1 MKLELTLSQP
11 VLPCAA
17 EAEVVFL
24 ARLTPRGG
32 VAAPGARPVD
42 VRFVLD
48 RSYSMG
54 EASGLGGLTK
64 LEALKQAC
72 SAAID
77 QLVAG
82 RDRAGVWAFAAKA
95 AVPLVWQALAR
106 RADLAALKKAI
117 DKLSLQ
123 GGTAFADALGGAVAA
138 PRDGAATTLVVFLT
152 DGVPY
157 CPDVDA
163 ERARTLALAERAGE
177 LGLTLLV
184 YGTGVSYDEAFL
196 RKVAEH
202 AGGGSRFAHL
212 SDVSALGAELAR
224 EIQLGAAAQAS
235 EVEFAVV
242 PAPGVSLSEV
252 TAMLPA
258 QHEVVIRG
266 AGAGGAGDARERA
279 GVVDARGRAYV
290 VRARLADAR
299 VAATRDVARVEVSW
313 RDGGGTQREVR
324 EVLVE
329 LSADAARVS
338 APDALVRATVLTAAG
353 ARATMRG
360 DLGLARTLFGSAGN
374 ATMLGALATLGTA
387 AAGGDEDAARS
398 LRTRVMTPGMALG
411 TAKGD
416 E

>member
-1 MKLELTLSQP
+1 MLFRSQ
-11 VLPCAA
+11 
-17 EAEVVFL
+17 L
-24 ARLTPRGG
+24 AGP
-32 VAAPGARPVD
+32 
-42 VRFVLD
+42 
-48 RSYSMG
+48 
-54 EASGLGGLTK
+54 LG
-64 LEALKQAC
+64 QR
-72 SAAID
+72 
-77 QLVAG
+77 Q
-82 RDRAGVWAFAAKA
+82 
-95 AVPLVWQALAR
+95 
-106 RADLAALKKAI
+106 
-117 DKLSLQ
+117 
-123 GGTAFADALGGAVAA
+123 
-138 PRDGAATTLVVFLT
+138 
-152 DGVPY
+152 
-157 CPDVDA
+157 
-163 ERARTLALAERAGE
+163 RARTLALAERAGE

-196 RKVAEH
+196 RQVAEH

-242 PAPGVSLSEV
+242 PAPGAALSEV

-258 QHEVVIRG
+258 QHEVVISG
-266 AGAGGAGDARERA
+266 AGEARERA

-290 VRARLADAR
+290 VRARLADAS

-313 RDGGGTQREVR
+313 RDGAGAQREVR

-329 LSADAARVS
+329 LSGDAARVS
-338 APDALVRATVLTAAG
+338 APDAMVRATVLSAAG

-374 ATMLGALATLGTA
+374 ATMLSALATLGTA

-398 LRTRVMTPGMALG
+398 LRTRVMSPGMALG

>member
-24 ARLTPRGG
+24 ARLTPG
-32 VAAPGARPVD
+32 VAAPGVRPVD

-54 EASGLGGLTK
+54 EPSGLGGLTK

-82 RDRAGVWAFAAKA
+82 RDRAGVWAFAAQA

-196 RKVAEH
+196 RQVAEH

-235 EVEFAVV
+235 EVEFVV
-242 PAPGVSLSEV
+242 VAAPGASLSEV

-258 QHEVVIRG
+258 QHEVVIH
-266 AGAGGAGDARERA
+266 GAGGAGGAGQARERA

-290 VRARLADAR
+290 VRARLADAS

-313 RDGGGTQREVR
+313 RDAGGAQREVR

-329 LSADAARVS
+329 LSGDAARVS
-338 APDALVRATVLTAAG
+338 APDAVVRATVLTAAG

-398 LRTRVMTPGMALG
+398 LRTRVMTPGLAMG

>member
-17 EAEVVFL
+17 QAEVVFL
-24 ARLTPRGG
+24 ARLTPG

-72 SAAID
+72 SAAIG

-95 AVPLVWQALAR
+95 VVPLVWQALAR
-106 RADLAALKKAI
+106 RADLVALEKAI
-117 DKLSLQ
+117 HKLSLQ
-123 GGTAFADALGGAVAA
+123 SGTAFADALGGAVAA

-163 ERARTLALAERAGE
+163 ERARTLALAERAGD

-196 RKVAEH
+196 RQVAEH

-235 EVEFAVV
+235 EVELAVL

-258 QHEVVIRG
+258 QHDVVIRG
-266 AGAGGAGDARERA
+266 AGSAGEARERA

-290 VRARLADAR
+290 VRARLADAS

-313 RDGGGTQREVR
+313 RDGAGAQREVR

-329 LSADAARVS
+329 LSGDAARVS
-338 APDALVRATVLTAAG
+338 APDAMVRATVLSAAG

-374 ATMLGALATLGTA
+374 ATMLSALATLGTA

-398 LRTRVMTPGMALG
+398 LRTRVMSPGMALG